1 MRPPRT
7 QDDGVLLKRVS
18 FTGNIGGNF
27 NAGSESN
34 ARHFAQCRVRLLR
47 RRREN
52 TRANTA
58 TLWAA
63 FKRWSVCL
71 FQRFASALSDQLANC
86 RQSLFSPFIAH
97 K

>member
-1 MRPPRT
+1 MPVVSRT
-7 QDDGVLLKRVS
+7 RAILR
-18 FTGNIGGNF
+18 
-27 NAGSESN
+27 NAELG
-34 ARHFAQCRVRLLR
+34 LLR

-52 TRANTA
+52 TRADTA